1 MNKWEKLE
9 QEIII
14 LFNRLVWVERKLE
27 IIELGLR
34 KEIQLR
40 EEVTLALSKIADDQE
55 REYRRYLPKEE

>member
-1 MNKWEKLE
+1 MDKMEKLE

-27 IIELGLR
+27 IIELALR

-40 EEVTLALSKIADDQE
+40 EETTLALSRIADDQE
-55 REYRRYLPKEE
+55 REYRRYLPEEE